1 MRIAICD
8 NIPSDIESL
17 SAMLLEYCNHIH
29 ITPYINSYSSCS
41 DYLASTER
49 YDIVFT
55 DTYMDQMSGLDT
67 IRAMRKHQSALLVFV
82 SAGTKHAIEA
92 FALNVMH
99 YLVKPV
105 EMTELAE
112 AMRRCLVRIGLVHDQ
127 VLEIKSGANVIPVSI
142 PSISY
147 IEVRD
152 KISTV
157 HTRNEDIKTYTTL
170 AELLE
175 QLDEKYFIKPQRS
188 YIVNM
193 RFIKSFLYDRVILNN
208 DMEIMLSRNNRMAL
222 RDQYQ
227 QYQFEIARSVR

>member
-8 NIPSDIESL
+8 DVPRDVESL
-17 SAMLLEYCNHIH
+17 SAMLIEYCNHIH
-29 ITPYINSYSSCS
+29 ITPYINSYSHGL

-49 YDIVFT
+49 YDIVFI

-67 IRAMRKHQSALLVFV
+67 IRAMKKHRNALVVFV
-82 SAGTKHAIEA
+82 STGTEHAIEA
-92 FALNVMH
+92 FALNAMH
-99 YLVKPV
+99 YLVKPIA
-105 EMTELAE
+105 MTDLAE
-112 AMRRCLVRIGLVHDQ
+112 AMKRCLVRIGFIHDQ
-127 VLEIKSGANVIPVSI
+127 VLEIKSGLGVVPVSI

-157 HTRNEDIKTYTTL
+157 HTHDDDIKTYTTR
-170 AELLE
+170 ADLLE

-193 RFIKSFLYDRVILNN
+193 SFIKSFLYDRVILNN
-208 DMEIMLSRNNRMAL
+208 DMEIMLSRSNRIAL

-227 QYQFEIARSVR
+227 QYQFEMARSIR